1 MLTRRQVLRLREPAL
16 NCSLHHLLILSILL
30 AAFAGPARQISIFIL
45 LVTFLSAVTLVVW
58 RCYRRDYVSPRRI
71 GRRI

>member
-16 NCSLHHLLILSILL
+16 NCSLHLLILSILL